1 MTLEKSGK
9 SANKSNINTWYPGHI
24 QRAKKQIK
32 DNIKKIDV
40 VLIVLD
46 ARAPVTT
53 TSFEIKLFKDKN
65 KLFILNKSDLA
76 DENYNQYW
84 IQEISKKF
92 PVLLANK
99 DISRRDLLNFI
110 NKNSGKELPHIAVVG
125 VPNVGKSTIINKI
138 LGRHKAKTGAQPGIT
153 RGIQWVNIDNL
164 TVLDSPGILY
174 SEIFSKEIA
183 AKMLLIGAVPLENVP
198 DDIYDEAFQI
208 FKTTLDKDLDFYEFI
223 EEIGK
228 RRGLLKKGGTVDF
241 EKARFFFFKELSEGK
256 LGRYTYDRE
265 FLKFWEVLKNG

>member
-1 MTLEKSGK
+1 MMLEKNGK
-9 SANKSNINTWYPGHI
+9 PANKTNINTWYPGHI
-24 QRAKKQIK
+24 QKAKKQIK

-46 ARAPVTT
+46 ARAPATT

-84 IQEISKKF
+84 VQEISKRF

-110 NKNSGKELPHIAVVG
+110 KKNSDKENPHIAVVG

-138 LGRHKAKTGAQPGIT
+138 LGKHKTKTGAQPGIT
-153 RGIQWVNIDNL
+153 KGVQWVNIDNL

-183 AKMLLIGAVPLENVP
+183 AKMLLIGSIPLENVS

-208 FKTTLDKDLDFYEFI
+208 FKTTSDKNLNFYEFI

-241 EKARFFFFKELSEGK
+241 EKAKFFFFKELSEGK

-265 FLKFWEVLKNG
+265 LSKFWEVLKNG